1 MFYEVNV
8 DVRQSR
14 RANNSVGI
22 VKRAKERFCIS
33 ESWRKRSRKPN
44 GAIIDRVSE
53 RKQTLSVY
61 MTSGAGS

>member
-1 MFYEVNV
+1 MFYVVNV

-33 ESWRKRSRKPN
+33 ENRRKRSRKPN

-61 MTSGAGS
+61 MTPGAGS